1 MSDLLSDFRLKV
13 LIAWSVLAV
22 LVGSSRAQAQEA
34 LRVLTTLP
42 EFAEMALDL
51 SGGEAGFPV
60 EVEHLLRGHEDPH
73 FVEALPSFVKRASRA
88 DLVVSVGLELESA
101 WLTKVLAKS
110 GRAQVQKGGQ
120 GYCEL
125 GAGVEV
131 LQKPQGPISRAMGDV
146 HASGNPHFYLSPLHL
161 ISAAK
166 RLGECLTRLRPK
178 SAEAVAANVSR
189 FEKRMLALH
198 QELTRK
204 LKASLGRG
212 QSLESLRFIEYHQDF
227 TYFFAAYG
235 LRSIGAIEEKPGVP
249 PSAARIAQAA
259 TWARAEGVRLALAA
273 THHPDASMSKFSEIS
288 GIPNRR
294 WPVMLRPGDEK
305 FDRIEKLHRYYIEQ
319 LIAAI
324 QASKPGST
332 NSGKSP

>member
-1 MSDLLSDFRLKV
+1 MSHLRQKF
-13 LIAWSVLAV
+13 LIALSF
-22 LVGSSRAQAQEA
+22 LVMLFGAHRAQAQEA

-42 EFAEMALDL
+42 EFAEMVRDL
-51 SGGEAGFPV
+51 SGGEAGFSV

-88 DLVVSVGLELESA
+88 DLIVSVGLELESA
-101 WLTKVLAKS
+101 WLSKVLAKS

-120 GYCEL
+120 GFCEL

-146 HASGNPHFYLSPLHL
+146 HASGNPHFYLSALHL
-161 ISAAK
+161 IFAAK
-166 RLGECLTRLRPK
+166 RLGECLTRLRPN
-178 SAEAVAANVSR
+178 STQSIAANVSR

-198 QELTRK
+198 QELSQK

-212 QSLESLRFIEYHQDF
+212 KSLESLRFIEYHQDF

-259 TWARAEGVRLALAA
+259 TWAKAEAVRLALAA
-273 THHPDASMSKFSEIS
+273 THHPESTMSKFSEIS

-294 WPVMLRPGDEK
+294 WPVMLRPSDEK
-305 FDRIEKLHRYYIEQ
+305 FDRIEKLQRYYVDQ
-319 LIAAI
+319 LIAAV
-324 QASKPGST
+324 QASKTEATSLEKAP
-332 NSGKSP
+332 

>member
-1 MSDLLSDFRLKV
+1 MGDFRQKFLIGLSFTAMLV
-13 LIAWSVLAV
+13 L
-22 LVGSSRAQAQEA
+22 SREAQGQEA

-42 EFAEMALDL
+42 EFAEMSRNL
-51 SGGEAGFPV
+51 SAGEGGFPID
-60 EVEHLLRGHEDPH
+60 VEHLLRGHEDPH

-101 WLTKVLAKS
+101 WLSKVLAKS

-120 GYCEL
+120 GFCEL

-161 ISAAK
+161 ISAAQ
-166 RLGECLTRLRPK
+166 RLGECMTRLRPG
-178 SAEAVAANVSR
+178 SARTIATNVNL
-189 FEKRMLALH
+189 FEKRMRSLH
-198 QELTRK
+198 QELSQK
-204 LKASLGRG
+204 LKASLGG
-212 QSLESLRFIEYHQDF
+212 DKSLGSLRFIEYHQDF

-259 TWARAEGVRLALAA
+259 TWAKSESVRLALAA
-273 THHPDASMSKFSEIS
+273 THHPESTMAKFSEIS
-288 GIPNRR
+288 GIPSRR
-294 WPVMLRPGDEK
+294 WPVMVRPSDAN
-305 FDRIEKLHRYYIEQ
+305 FDRIEKLQRFYIDQ

-324 QASKPGST
+324 QGFQKGAVSAE
-332 NSGKSP
+332 KSP